1 MRSLQQLITIVGS
14 ANGVG
19 GRIPGCS
26 QAALVMRNSNFLKRS
41 GIPFQW
47 SNIVSEFDSDKR
59 RLDALPE
66 LWPIP
71 QNKLLSR
78 KKELVVIGGDHSC
91 AMGTWSGVAAGV
103 RKLGR
108 LGLVWID
115 AHMDSHTPASSHS
128 GNIHGMPVAHLLG
141 HGDSALSGIFD
152 FLPKIYPQN
161 FVVIG
166 ARSFEPEEQE
176 FLESLKVRVFY
187 MDEVR
192 DRGCHSV
199 LKEAIK
205 LSTNGTCGFGLS
217 IDLDAFEPR
226 EVPAI
231 GCPEKGGLS
240 TDEFLRAV
248 NRVDLRKLVASEIVE
263 FLPDRDSADNRTE
276 KLIVQLLRQIYT
288 NKWGL
293 R

>member
-1 MRSLQQLITIVGS
+1 MRPLHQLITIVGS

-26 QAALVMRNSNFLKRS
+26 QAALVMRNSDFLKRS
-41 GIPFQW
+41 GTLASATKQ
-47 SNIVSEFDSDKR
+47 VVE
-59 RLDALPE
+59 
-66 LWPIP
+66 
-71 QNKLLSR
+71 Q

-108 LGLVWID
+108 LGLVWVD

-161 FVVIG
+161 VVVIG

-192 DRGCHSV
+192 DRGCYSV

-231 GCPEKGGLS
+231 GCPEKDGMS

-263 FLPDRDSADNRTE
+263 FLPDRDSADKRTE
-276 KLIVQLLRQIYT
+276 KLIVQILRQIYT